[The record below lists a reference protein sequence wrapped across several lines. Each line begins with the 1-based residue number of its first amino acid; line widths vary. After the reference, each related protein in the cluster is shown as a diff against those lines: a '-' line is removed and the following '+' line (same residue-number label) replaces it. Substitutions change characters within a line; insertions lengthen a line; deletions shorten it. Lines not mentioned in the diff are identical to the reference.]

1 MIRRISRPTCIYIT
15 LVRKTYI
22 DVTCLSGDSSGS
34 SSFAATI
41 AVASLCLV
49 VSVVQKEERETK
61 GKNLQS
67 RVFKK
72 KERGVLV
79 PF

>member
-1 MIRRISRPTCIYIT
+1 MYII

-22 DVTCLSGDSSGS
+22 DVTCLSGDSSGGS
-34 SSFAATI
+34 KIAATI
-41 AVASLCLV
+41 AIASLCSV
-49 VSVVQKEERETK
+49 VSIVQKKEREKDRQRETK

-67 RVFKK
+67 RVSKK

-79 PF
+79 SF